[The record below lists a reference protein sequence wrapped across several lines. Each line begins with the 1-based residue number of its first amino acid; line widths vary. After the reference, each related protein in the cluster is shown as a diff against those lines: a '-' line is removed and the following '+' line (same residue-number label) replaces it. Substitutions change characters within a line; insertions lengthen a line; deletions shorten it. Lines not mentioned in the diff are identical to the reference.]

1 MTDLDQDVE
10 TVRDAARFYDKHE
23 TFGLDTR
30 DALDRILARITEL
43 EVERDALLQQKQP
56 GYVFIRK
63 EEWGRLYMAR
73 ERLLQTVA
81 RITELE
87 RISAPDDFDFE
98 VYLIKRIQ
106 EVEAPLQAR
115 ITELE
120 AEVERLRAQFERCQA
135 FAKVE
140 RAEVERLR
148 ARITEL
154 EEGLR
159 RYLAA
164 FDERFKPMGMEDE
177 YAALRALL
185 GEK

>member
-73 ERLLQTVA
+73 ELLLQTV
-81 RITELE
+81 
-87 RISAPDDFDFE
+87 
-98 VYLIKRIQ
+98 
-106 EVEAPLQAR
+106 AR

-177 YAALRALL
+177 YAALRALR